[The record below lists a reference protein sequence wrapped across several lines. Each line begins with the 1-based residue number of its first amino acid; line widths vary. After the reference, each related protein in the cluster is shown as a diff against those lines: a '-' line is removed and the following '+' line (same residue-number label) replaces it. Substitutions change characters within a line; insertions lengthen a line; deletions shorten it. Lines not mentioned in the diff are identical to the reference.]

1 MYPESLQQLI
11 EAFRTL
17 PGVGEKTAERY
28 ALTIA
33 AENEE
38 ILLEMDYEDMT
49 IYWIYG
55 DVKEKLKYCRICGNF
70 SEDEECSICKDASR
84 NHKQIF
90 VVQSPKDVL
99 VMEKT
104 GQYHGVYHVLNGLIS
119 ASKGILPDDLN
130 IPSLMER
137 LPEAEEVILATD
149 ATMDGETTAMY
160 LSKKIH
166 ESFPSLLV
174 TRIAHGLPAGGALDY
189 ADELTLSHALSDRRR
204 IG

>member
-38 ILLEMDYEDMT
+38 DVRTFARALVN
-49 IYWIYG
+49 
-55 DVKEKLKYCRICGNF
+55 VKEKLKYCRICGNF
-70 SEDEECSICKDASR
+70 SEDEKCSICKDASR